1 MRRNTMVYTIDNII
15 DNIVVIEDETGNIEN
30 KDISLFNLP
39 IAEGDIVLLNN
50 GKYIV
55 DEEKT
60 NIEKQEIL
68 DLLKDITS

>member
-1 MRRNTMVYTIDNII
+1 MVYTIDNII

-68 DLLKDITS
+68 DLLKDITSWD